1 MYHEHTNSRCAPVKT
16 PTEEIRIL
24 NAISRVSSRL
34 ANNLEIL
41 AEEQPNEPTEEIRIL
56 NAISRVSSRLASNL
70 AILAEEQSN
79 ENQLPQSKD

>member
-1 MYHEHTNSRCAPVKT
+1 MYYHEHTNSRCAS
-16 PTEEIRIL
+16 TEEIGIL
-24 NAISRVSSRL
+24 NAISRGSSRL
-34 ANNLEIL
+34 ANNLAIL